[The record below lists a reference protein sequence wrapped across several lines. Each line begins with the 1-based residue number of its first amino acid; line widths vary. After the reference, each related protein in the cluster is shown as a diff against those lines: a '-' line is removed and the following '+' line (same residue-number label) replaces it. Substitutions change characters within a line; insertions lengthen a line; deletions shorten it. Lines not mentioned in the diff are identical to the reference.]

1 MLPSP
6 STSGQ
11 QVPLRTAPPFRNPLW
26 ISRLLSA
33 LLFLQRAEGQLL
45 SLEKLG
51 QTALACLKQH
61 SVKQTQEPTRV
72 SSLLETALKHTIQR
86 GHGILSTHPTPRSHI
101 LEHSVWDTSENE
113 CDQIPLVISSWD
125 QVESFAFSLSLGCDC
140 TKSQSPVLPWR
151 CHALSSTKCTWF
163 LSTPHS
169 PQAPLLLFIPIYVL
183 FRGCYTHFFHSSTW
197 WECGV
202 AADGRWS
209 RGCEGRTVLVTPS
222 ISLKGYIVCASKWR
236 NHCARAG
243 SSGSPEVSVCWGH
256 TPLPSPPWCLLR

>member
-61 SVKQTQEPTRV
+61 SIKQTQEPTRV

-113 CDQIPLVISSWD
+113 CDQIPLVISSWG

-140 TKSQSPVLPWR
+140 TKSQSPVLPDAATH
-151 CHALSSTKCTWF
+151 CPLPNALGSYRLLTHPRRPFFYLSPFMCSSEDATHIF
-163 LSTPHS
+163 
-169 PQAPLLLFIPIYVL
+169 FIPQRDESVEWL
-183 FRGCYTHFFHSSTW
+183 QTAG
-197 WECGV
+197 E
-202 AADGRWS
+202 AEA
-209 RGCEGRTVLVTPS
+209 
-222 ISLKGYIVCASKWR
+222 
-236 NHCARAG
+236 ARAEL
-243 SSGSPEVSVCWGH
+243 SWS
-256 TPLPSPPWCLLR
+256 LPQFLLKAT